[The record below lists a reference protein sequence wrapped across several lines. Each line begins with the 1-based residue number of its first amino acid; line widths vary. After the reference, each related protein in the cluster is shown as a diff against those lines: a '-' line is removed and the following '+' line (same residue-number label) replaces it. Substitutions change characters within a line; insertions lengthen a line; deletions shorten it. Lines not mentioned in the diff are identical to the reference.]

1 MPNPRDLGAPR
12 NKRRGKTISKGEHVK
27 AEYDFS
33 KAERGKFYHPG
44 AVFSFPIY
52 LDPDVSELLSLLAK
66 EKQVD
71 VQDLVNEWLRANI
84 KSIQALDSAPAGRE

>member
-1 MPNPRDLGAPR
+1 MRSPRDLSAPSS
-12 NKRRGKTISKGEHVK
+12 KRRGKTISKSEPMKRG
-27 AEYDFS
+27 YDFS

-66 EKQVD
+66 EK
-71 VQDLVNEWLRANI
+71 
-84 KSIQALDSAPAGRE
+84 